1 MAFVDAFQI
10 QGFLY
15 VYLARKL
22 ACSRLNMDP
31 SLSPELMALCESAS
45 HEQDPKKLLDL
56 TLRINEL
63 LDQQNLRK
71 PPVDVRRQQ
80 PTSNTA

>member
-1 MAFVDAFQI
+1 
-10 QGFLY
+10 
-15 VYLARKL
+15 
-22 ACSRLNMDP
+22 MDP
-31 SLSPELMALCESAS
+31 SLSPELKALCESAS
-45 HEQDPKKLLDL
+45 HEQDPKKLLEL
-56 TLRINEL
+56 TMRINEL